1 MTPKQIDLVQQ
12 TFADIKPIAPAAAE
26 LFYSRLFMLDP
37 SLRKMF
43 TGDMGKQGQML
54 MSVIGTSVNGLR
66 NLEALS
72 PVVRHLGSRH
82 VGYGVKDEHYDTV
95 ATALIWTL
103 EKGLGDAFTPAV
115 KQAWI
120 EVYTVLAN
128 VMKESAN
135 REVATQMRVSVSGA
149 GMKPMSQRMAVSQ
162 TMPASSLPMSK
173 RSPV

>member
-43 TGDMGKQGQML
+43 KGDMAKQGQML

-82 VGYGVKDEHYDTV
+82 VGYGVKDEHYATV
-95 ATALIWTL
+95 GSALLWTL
-103 EKGLGDAFTPAV
+103 QIGLKEKFTPEV
-115 KQAWI
+115 REAWAAA
-120 EVYTVLAN
+120 YTLLSD
-128 VMKESAN
+128 VMKL
-135 REVATQMRVSVSGA
+135 GA
-149 GMKPMSQRMAVSQ
+149 MEKPRMA
-162 TMPASSLPMSK
+162 A
-173 RSPV
+173 

>member
-43 TGDMGKQGQML
+43 TGDMAKQGQML

-82 VGYGVKDEHYDTV
+82 VGYGVKDEHYATV
-95 ATALIWTL
+95 GSALLWTL
-103 EKGLGDAFTPAV
+103 QIGLKEKFTPEV
-115 KQAWI
+115 REAWAAA
-120 EVYTVLAN
+120 YTLLSD
-128 VMKESAN
+128 VMKL
-135 REVATQMRVSVSGA
+135 GA
-149 GMKPMSQRMAVSQ
+149 MEKPRMA
-162 TMPASSLPMSK
+162 A
-173 RSPV
+173 

>member
-43 TGDMGKQGQML
+43 KGDIAKQGQML
-54 MSVIGTSVNGLR
+54 MSVLGTSVNGLR

-82 VGYGVKDEHYDTV
+82 VGYGVKDEHYATV
-95 ATALIWTL
+95 GSALLWTL
-103 EKGLGDAFTPAV
+103 QIGLKEKFTPEV
-115 KQAWI
+115 REAWAAA
-120 EVYTVLAN
+120 YTLLSD
-128 VMKESAN
+128 VMKL
-135 REVATQMRVSVSGA
+135 GA
-149 GMKPMSQRMAVSQ
+149 MEKPRMA
-162 TMPASSLPMSK
+162 A
-173 RSPV
+173 

>member
-1 MTPKQIDLVQQ
+1 MTPQQIDLVQQ

-82 VGYGVKDEHYDTV
+82 VGYGVKDEHYATV
-95 ATALIWTL
+95 GSALLWTL
-103 EKGLGDAFTPAV
+103 QIGLKEKFTPEV
-115 KQAWI
+115 REAWAAA
-120 EVYTVLAN
+120 YTLLSD
-128 VMKESAN
+128 VMKL
-135 REVATQMRVSVSGA
+135 GA
-149 GMKPMSQRMAVSQ
+149 MEKPRMA
-162 TMPASSLPMSK
+162 A
-173 RSPV
+173 

>member
-43 TGDMGKQGQML
+43 KGDIAKQGQML
-54 MSVIGTSVNGLR
+54 MSVLGTSVNGLR

-82 VGYGVKDEHYDTV
+82 VGYGVKDEHYATV
-95 ATALIWTL
+95 GSALLWTL
-103 EKGLGDAFTPAV
+103 QIGLKEKFTPEV
-115 KQAWI
+115 REAW
-120 EVYTVLAN
+120 VAAYTLLSD
-128 VMKESAN
+128 VMKL
-135 REVATQMRVSVSGA
+135 GA
-149 GMKPMSQRMAVSQ
+149 MERPRMA
-162 TMPASSLPMSK
+162 A
-173 RSPV
+173 